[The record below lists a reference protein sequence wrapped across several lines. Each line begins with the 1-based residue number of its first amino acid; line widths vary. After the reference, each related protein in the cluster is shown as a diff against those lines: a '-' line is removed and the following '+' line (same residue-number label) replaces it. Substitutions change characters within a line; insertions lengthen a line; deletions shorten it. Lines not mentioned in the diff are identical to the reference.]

1 MMRHKNNHCP
11 ISVAGIV
18 LAGGL
23 FLWIMSQSTQ
33 IETTPQTNPSPPKV
47 VTGFFSDVR
56 ISVPATL
63 HQQLVDFIKTGKLSS
78 GKFGVDTTAVQ
89 SIECK
94 PGLLTFRPPVRVT
107 YTGGLLRGGTTV
119 KEIRIDADGQ
129 ILVDVVNSPI
139 DVIIEGDDK

>member
-1 MMRHKNNHCP
+1 MMRQRNNHCP

-23 FLWIMSQSTQ
+23 FLWIMSQSSP
-33 IETTPQTNPSPPKV
+33 IEPTPQPDPSSPQV
-47 VTGFFSDVR
+47 VTGLFSDVR
-56 ISVPATL
+56 ISVPAAL
-63 HQQLVDFIKTGKLSS
+63 HEQLVSFIQTGKLSS

-89 SIECK
+89 SIDCK
-94 PGLLTFRPPVRVT
+94 PGILTFQPPIRVT
-107 YTGGLLRGGTTV
+107 YTGGLMKGGTTV

-139 DVIIEGDDK
+139 DVIVEGED